1 VSGNAN
7 AANAANAA
15 TPPPKQKKQVQSQA
29 EAVSDWITHMKPID
43 LYKNVLDKFD
53 KVKATNIY
61 IIEFTQPNC
70 PYCAEFA
77 DTY

>member
-7 AANAANAA
+7 ANAANAA
-15 TPPPKQKKQVQSQA
+15 TPPPKQQKEQVQSQ
-29 EAVSDWITHMKPID
+29 AVSDWITHMKPID